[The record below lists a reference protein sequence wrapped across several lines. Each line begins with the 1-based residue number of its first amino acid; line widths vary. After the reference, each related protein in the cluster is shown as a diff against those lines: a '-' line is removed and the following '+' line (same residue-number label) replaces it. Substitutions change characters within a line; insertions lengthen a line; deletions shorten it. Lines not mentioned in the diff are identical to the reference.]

1 MLVGSSVIVVTQ
13 ELVRELAFLVAVIED
28 VGPQRNLQV
37 RACFSSIFFT
47 VEFAPLKAGESRKKK
62 EIGEDRVR
70 RLRKFVKSLCACVC

>member
-47 VEFAPLKAGESRKKK
+47 VEFAPLKTGEREKKRDW
-62 EIGEDRVR
+62 EDRVR

>member
-47 VEFAPLKAGESRKKK
+47 VEFAPLKTGEWGKNRDW
-62 EIGEDRVR
+62 EDRVS